1 MVYALEDIPR
11 ATDAQIELYNQLNS
25 PDAYDCVEFGVDP
38 DDVVIF
44 NQLYIDE

>member
-11 ATDAQIELYNQLNS
+11 ATDAQIEEYNTLYS
-25 PDAYDCVEFGVDP
+25 PWSYDCVESDVDA